1 MNDRMIFNKGIYN
14 NIDVIENTLDSF
26 NAAFNDNYT
35 IKTKL
40 QVLKD
45 KTFVLLEDNVL
56 ERLMNLKDNIKNMSY
71 EDIDYIAKYNVLK
84 LEDFVKIIS
93 NNKVFL
99 EVSNMS
105 KKIINMLV
113 KIIGDFKENII
124 ILSVNVS
131 VLKNLKKR
139 GFVVSLKINKK
150 NKRLL
155 NAYFKPDCY
164 CIDWGLLDSKKIK
177 KLKEDFYVIANEVD
191 YKDMKDVL
199 EIYNNAI
206 ICR

>member
-1 MNDRMIFNKGIYN
+1 M
-14 NIDVIENTLDSF
+14 ENTLESF
-26 NAAFNDNYT
+26 NESFKNNYT

-40 QVLKD
+40 QVLND
-45 KTFVLLEDNVL
+45 KTFGLLEDDAL

-84 LEDFVKIIS
+84 LEDFVKSIN

-99 EVSNMS
+99 EVPNMS
-105 KKIINMLV
+105 KKIINMLL
-113 KIIGDFKENII
+113 KIIGDYKKNII
-124 ILSVNVS
+124 ILSMNVS
-131 VLKNLKKR
+131 VLKVLKKR
-139 GFVVSLKINKK
+139 GFKVSLKIKRK

-164 CIDWGLLDSKKIK
+164 CIDWDLLDGKKIR
-177 KLKEDFYVIANEVD
+177 KLKEDFFIIANEVD
-191 YKDMKDVL
+191 FNNKEDVL
-199 EIYNNAI
+199 EIYNNVI

>member
-1 MNDRMIFNKGIYN
+1 M
-14 NIDVIENTLDSF
+14 ENTLESF
-26 NAAFNDNYT
+26 NESFKNNYT

-40 QVLKD
+40 QVLND
-45 KTFVLLEDNVL
+45 KTFGLLEDDAL

-99 EVSNMS
+99 EVPNMS
-105 KKIINMLV
+105 KKNINMLV

-124 ILSVNVS
+124 ILSMNVS
-131 VLKNLKKR
+131 VLKVLKKR
-139 GFVVSLKINKK
+139 GFKVSLKIKRK

-164 CIDWGLLDSKKIK
+164 CIDWDLLDGKKIR
-177 KLKEDFYVIANEVD
+177 KLKEDFFIIANEVD
-191 YKDMKDVL
+191 FNNKEDVL
-199 EIYNNAI
+199 EIYNNVI

>member
-1 MNDRMIFNKGIYN
+1 VIVHVTVFLSIFELGAATA
-14 NIDVIENTLDSF
+14 VIVAVPVERAVTVAWLTFFLATL
-26 NAAFNDNYT
+26 T
-35 IKTKL
+35 
-40 QVLKD
+40 
-45 KTFVLLEDNVL
+45 TFVLLEDNAL

-99 EVSNMS
+99 EVPNMS
-105 KKIINMLV
+105 KKNINMLV

-124 ILSVNVS
+124 ILSMNVS
-131 VLKNLKKR
+131 VLKVLKKR
-139 GFVVSLKINKK
+139 GFKVSLKIKRK

-164 CIDWGLLDSKKIK
+164 CIDWDLLDGKKIR
-177 KLKEDFYVIANEVD
+177 KLKEDFFIIANEVD
-191 YKDMKDVL
+191 FNNKEDVL
-199 EIYNNAI
+199 EIYNNVI

>member
-1 MNDRMIFNKGIYN
+1 MDNKMIFNKGIYN
-14 NIDVIENTLDSF
+14 NIDIMENTLDSF
-26 NAAFNDNYT
+26 NAAFNNNYT

-45 KTFVLLEDNVL
+45 KTFVLLEDNAL
-56 ERLMNLKDNIKNMSY
+56 ERLMNLKDNVKNMSY

-99 EVSNMS
+99 EVPNMS
-105 KKIINMLV
+105 KKNINMLV

-124 ILSVNVS
+124 ILSMNVS
-131 VLKNLKKR
+131 VLKVLRKR
-139 GFVVSLKINKK
+139 GFKVSLKIKKK
-150 NKRLL
+150 NKLLL

-164 CIDWGLLDSKKIK
+164 CIDWDLLDGKKIR
-177 KLKEDFYVIANEVD
+177 KLKEDFFIIANEVD
-191 YKDMKDVL
+191 FNNKEDVL
-199 EIYNNAI
+199 EIYNNVI

>member
-1 MNDRMIFNKGIYN
+1 M
-14 NIDVIENTLDSF
+14 ENTLESF
-26 NAAFNDNYT
+26 NESFKNNYT

-45 KTFVLLEDNVL
+45 KTFVFLEDNAL

-84 LEDFVKIIS
+84 LEDFVKSIN

-99 EVSNMS
+99 EVPNMS
-105 KKIINMLV
+105 KKIINMLL
-113 KIIGDFKENII
+113 KIIGDYKKNII
-124 ILSVNVS
+124 ILSMNVS
-131 VLKNLKKR
+131 VLKVLKKR
-139 GFVVSLKINKK
+139 GFKVSLKIKRK

-164 CIDWGLLDSKKIK
+164 CIDWDLLDGKKIR
-177 KLKEDFYVIANEVD
+177 KLKEDFFIIANEVD
-191 YKDMKDVL
+191 FNNKEDVL
-199 EIYNNAI
+199 EIYNNVI